1 VAEGGRSELR
11 LLAILFGIALVVL
24 LGLAILGVSVVG
36 ELAAAFDDGIGLK
49 TAALWGFGV
58 TVALMVLFAVVAGDG
73 LIGEIQFML
82 GAFFTFF
89 AVITLLIAWV
99 F

>member
-1 VAEGGRSELR
+1 VAEGGRRELR

-36 ELAAAFDDGIGLK
+36 ELGAAFDDGIGLK

-58 TVALMVLFAVVAGDG
+58 TAALMVLFAAVAGDG

-89 AVITLLIAWV
+89 TVITLLIAWV

>member
-1 VAEGGRSELR
+1 MADSGRRDIR
-11 LLAILFGIALVVL
+11 LLVVLVGVALVVL
-24 LGLAILGVSVVG
+24 LGLAILGVSVLGEVG
-36 ELAAAFDDGIGLK
+36 AAFDDGIGLK
-49 TAALWGFGV
+49 TAAIWGFGL

-73 LIGEIQFML
+73 LFGEIQYML

-89 AVITLLIAWV
+89 AVITLLVAWV

>member
-1 VAEGGRSELR
+1 VADSGRRDIR
-11 LLAILFGIALVVL
+11 LLVVLVGLALVVL
-24 LGLAILGVSVVG
+24 LGLAILGVSVLGEVG
-36 ELAAAFDDGIGLK
+36 AAFDDGIGLK
-49 TAALWGFGV
+49 TAAIWGFGL

-73 LIGEIQFML
+73 LFGEIQYML

-89 AVITLLIAWV
+89 AVITLLVAWV

>member
-1 VAEGGRSELR
+1 VADSGRRDIR
-11 LLAILFGIALVVL
+11 LLVVLVGVALVVL
-24 LGLAILGVSVVG
+24 LGLAILGVSVLGEVG
-36 ELAAAFDDGIGLK
+36 AAFDDGIGLK
-49 TAALWGFGV
+49 TAAIWGFGL

-73 LIGEIQFML
+73 LFGEIQYML

-89 AVITLLIAWV
+89 AVITLLVAWV